1 MVTCH
6 MHAKYGN
13 KRSHLWSWSKMT
25 VLLES
30 INVHI
35 TIIGRS
41 TKLLLETEHQYA
53 AYSYINL
60 YSRAA
65 VITVQYYVS
74 MCLNVL
80 AVICCVT
87 GIIGEHYIC

>member
-1 MVTCH
+1 
-6 MHAKYGN
+6 
-13 KRSHLWSWSKMT
+13 MT

-30 INVHI
+30 INVPI
-35 TIIGRS
+35 KIGHS
-41 TKLLLETEHQYA
+41 AKLLLETEHQYA

-65 VITVQYYVS
+65 VITVQYYVT
-74 MCLNVL
+74 MCLNVP

-87 GIIGEHYIC
+87 GIIGERYI

>member
-1 MVTCH
+1 
-6 MHAKYGN
+6 
-13 KRSHLWSWSKMT
+13 MT

-30 INVHI
+30 INVPI
-35 TIIGRS
+35 MIIGRS
-41 TKLLLETEHQYA
+41 MKLLVETEYQYA

-74 MCLNVL
+74 MCLNVP
-80 AVICCVT
+80 AVIYCVT
-87 GIIGEHYIC
+87 GIIGERYI

>member
-1 MVTCH
+1 
-6 MHAKYGN
+6 
-13 KRSHLWSWSKMT
+13 MT

-30 INVHI
+30 INVPIII
-35 TIIGRS
+35 TGCLV
-41 TKLLLETEHQYA
+41 KLLLETQYQYA

-74 MCLNVL
+74 MCLNVP
-80 AVICCVT
+80 AVIHCVT
-87 GIIGEHYIC
+87 GIISS

>member
-1 MVTCH
+1 
-6 MHAKYGN
+6 
-13 KRSHLWSWSKMT
+13 MT

-30 INVHI
+30 IYVPI

-74 MCLNVL
+74 MCFNVP
-80 AVICCVT
+80 AVIYCVT
-87 GIIGEHYIC
+87 GIIVQRYVC